1 MLVCV
6 TGGTGFVGAHSVA
19 ALTRIGHKVRILA
32 RTEAGVERAL
42 APLRVDLS
50 SVDVVVGD
58 VTDEVAV
65 ARAMVGVGGVLH
77 AAAVYSFDS
86 RRADEM
92 RATNVR
98 GTDLVLAAARR
109 VGADP
114 IVHVSSFG
122 ALLPARGRLIRADS
136 PIGRAREAYLASKAA
151 AEVIARRHQVQ
162 GAPVVI
168 TYPPALLG
176 PHDPHLGDQNTRL
189 RNTLRGLMPIWPLGG
204 FPVGD
209 VRDTANL
216 HAGLFT
222 EPELAR
228 DRYFGP
234 GRYVTTRR
242 HVRALRTATGRSLPA
257 VFLPARTLLPVGL
270 LTNALQRVWPWHLP
284 AEYGAIYTA
293 ACATRVVDYDSTLG
307 FNPRPFADT
316 VADTIRW
323 LYEQGLLTTRQV
335 GILSQPPAFQS
346 VAVPAPRGW
355 QRPAA

>member
-19 ALTRIGHKVRILA
+19 ALVRIGHRVRILA
-32 RTEAGVERAL
+32 RGEAGVERAL
-42 APLRVDLS
+42 TPLGVDPS
-50 SVDVVVGD
+50 AVDVVVGD
-58 VTDEVAV
+58 VTDEIAV
-65 ARAMVGVGGVLH
+65 ARAMIGVGGVLH
-77 AAAVYSFDS
+77 AAGVYSFDR
-86 RRADEM
+86 RRAGEM

-98 GTDLVLAAARR
+98 GTELVLAAARR

-114 IVHVSSFG
+114 TVHVSSFG
-122 ALLPARGRLIRADS
+122 ALLPARGRVVRADS
-136 PIGRAREAYLASKAA
+136 PVGRAREAYLASKAA

-242 HVRALRTATGRSLPA
+242 HLRALRTATGRALPA
-257 VFLPARTLLPVGL
+257 VFLPARAMLPVGRL
-270 LTNALQRVWPWHLP
+270 GDAVQRVWPWHIP
-284 AEYGAIYTA
+284 AEYGAIYTC

-307 FNPRPFADT
+307 VTPRPLADT
-316 VADTIRW
+316 MADTIRW
-323 LYEQGLLTTRQV
+323 LYDTGRLTDRQA
-335 GILSQPPAFQS
+335 GIVSQRPTGPT
-346 VAVPAPRGW
+346 AVPGRG
-355 QRPAA
+355 RAAA

>member
-109 VGADP
+109 DLRAERRLRFLGRRSADGNP
-114 IVHVSSFG
+114 
-122 ALLPARGRLIRADS
+122 P
-136 PIGRAREAYLASKAA
+136 PLA
-151 AEVIARRHQVQ
+151 VIA
-162 GAPVVI
+162 
-168 TYPPALLG
+168 T
-176 PHDPHLGDQNTRL
+176 
-189 RNTLRGLMPIWPLGG
+189 
-204 FPVGD
+204 
-209 VRDTANL
+209 
-216 HAGLFT
+216 
-222 EPELAR
+222 
-228 DRYFGP
+228 
-234 GRYVTTRR
+234 
-242 HVRALRTATGRSLPA
+242 
-257 VFLPARTLLPVGL
+257 
-270 LTNALQRVWPWHLP
+270 
-284 AEYGAIYTA
+284 
-293 ACATRVVDYDSTLG
+293 
-307 FNPRPFADT
+307 
-316 VADTIRW
+316 
-323 LYEQGLLTTRQV
+323 
-335 GILSQPPAFQS
+335 
-346 VAVPAPRGW
+346 
-355 QRPAA
+355 